1 MLFKKIA
8 NNIEM
13 SFDIPDSEKEIAL
26 EAKSFLEAVSNNMKQ
41 AVEHLD
47 NIYTP
52 FKEHDNITTESLVA
66 NRGILQGRFSTKI
79 KNNFNK
85 SNLYALLAIRKLNY
99 FSNGDSDIR
108 EIINSFKDA
117 VKEVGIAVSNL
128 LSIIKN
134 DLEDLSFKD
143 KVISQID
150 LIKNKVKDLNTLIDE
165 RIIDHI
171 NVNILSES
179 WMYGPENKLN
189 INLMDNDRIP
199 LIMELKKE
207 REERLNLNSAP
218 VMEKKPQSLNAGD
231 AQQMWHSD
239 FVRIKNIGE

>member
-134 DLEDLSFKD
+134 DLLKI
-143 KVISQID
+143 KLYLK
-150 LIKNKVKDLNTLIDE
+150 LI
-165 RIIDHI
+165 
-171 NVNILSES
+171 
-179 WMYGPENKLN
+179 
-189 INLMDNDRIP
+189 
-199 LIMELKKE
+199 
-207 REERLNLNSAP
+207 
-218 VMEKKPQSLNAGD
+218 
-231 AQQMWHSD
+231 
-239 FVRIKNIGE
+239 

>member
-85 SNLYALLAIRKLNY
+85 C
-99 FSNGDSDIR
+99 
-108 EIINSFKDA
+108 
-117 VKEVGIAVSNL
+117 L
-128 LSIIKN
+128 LSN
-134 DLEDLSFKD
+134 VDTAFK
-143 KVISQID
+143 SSY
-150 LIKNKVKDLNTLIDE
+150 LTLAFCPCI
-165 RIIDHI
+165 
-171 NVNILSES
+171 
-179 WMYGPENKLN
+179 
-189 INLMDNDRIP
+189 
-199 LIMELKKE
+199 
-207 REERLNLNSAP
+207 
-218 VMEKKPQSLNAGD
+218 
-231 AQQMWHSD
+231 
-239 FVRIKNIGE
+239 F